1 MVNRCAADIDVH
13 IFTYPLQPQTDEIG
27 WYLITNHCALRCL
40 GVAEVA
46 RMPRGPSD
54 FKLLNI
60 VRAKRAAE
68 KAGMHDATIEIDPRS
83 GIIRLIPNGGKAQPA
98 ELNEWDGKVETA

>member
-1 MVNRCAADIDVH
+1 
-13 IFTYPLQPQTDEIG
+13 
-27 WYLITNHCALRCL
+27 
-40 GVAEVA
+40 
-46 RMPRGPSD
+46 MPKGPCD

-83 GIIRLIPNGGKAQPA
+83 GIIRLIPKGAGSGDPGNDLDKW
-98 ELNEWDGKVETA
+98 LTAKG